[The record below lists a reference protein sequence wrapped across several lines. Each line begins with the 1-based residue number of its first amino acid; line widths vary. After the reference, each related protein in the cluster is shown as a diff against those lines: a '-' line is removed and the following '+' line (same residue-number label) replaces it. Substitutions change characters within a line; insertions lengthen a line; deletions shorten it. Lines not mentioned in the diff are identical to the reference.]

1 MYVNEFVRYKS
12 GMADKFIFQARNRI
26 SENRHFGKACLQN
39 TISGE
44 GIFGSGWN
52 IYS

>member
-12 GMADKFIFQARNRI
+12 GMADKYIFHARNRI
-26 SENRHFGKACLQN
+26 SKNRHFGKACLHN
-39 TISGE
+39 TKRGE
-44 GIFGSGWN
+44 GIFGWN